1 MSTEPTP
8 LPPYPPQRVWTF
20 PPPPVRRGWF
30 WAAIAAMVTSALLG
44 IALIVTTVVVESQDS
59 PGLIDDSGLLA
70 IIDEECADMTD
81 RVESVDRSDVI
92 DAIQEQNLA
101 VLNMVELIDVR
112 AGPLIE
118 EDVPA
123 AAWLDDWV
131 ALVEARD
138 GYINGLNLQGDNRL
152 EIPRDPDGSLIIDR
166 MNDALIDGSCEVPA
180 VLVDPRS
187 GGQSI

>member
-30 WAAIAAMVTSALLG
+30 WAALAVMVTSALLG
-44 IALIVTTVVVESQDS
+44 ITLIVTAAVVESGDAR
-59 PGLIDDSGLLA
+59 GLIDDSNLLA

-81 RVESVDRSDVI
+81 RVESVDQSDLV

-101 VLNMVELIDVR
+101 VLEMVELIDVR
-112 AGPLIE
+112 AGSLID

-131 ALVEARD
+131 SLVDARD
-138 GYINGLNLQGDNRL
+138 GYINGLNLDDESRL
-152 EIPRDPDGSLIIDR
+152 EIPRDPDGSLIVNR
-166 MNDALIDGSCEVPA
+166 MNDALIDGSCSVPA

>member
-30 WAAIAAMVTSALLG
+30 WVAITVMVTSVALG
-44 IALIVTTVVVESQDS
+44 VTLIVTAAVVESGDA
-59 PGLIDDSGLLA
+59 PGLIDDSSLLE
-70 IIDEECADMTD
+70 IIDEECADMTV
-81 RVESVDRSDVI
+81 RVESVDRSDLV
-92 DAIQEQNLA
+92 DSIQEQNLA
-101 VLNMVELIDVR
+101 VLEMVQLIDGR
-112 AGPLIE
+112 AGSLID

-138 GYINGLNLQGDNRL
+138 GYINGLNLDDESRL
-152 EIPRDPDGSLIIDR
+152 EIPRDPDGSLIVDR
-166 MNDALIDGSCEVPA
+166 MNDALIDGSCSVPN

-187 GGQSI
+187 GGTSI